1 MSILP
6 VSTNGTTTMLSPVT
20 NGMYQGPLCHQ
31 GTSRCRGFGN
41 PEYGVMIVGIAPG
54 RDEVQRGRP
63 FVGASGKFMDS
74 LLKMC
79 DFPREQTYATNLICW
94 WNNTPTDEEIAD
106 CNSRLV
112 SEIREVRPKLIIS
125 LGQIVTSRFTGLPR
139 KQKNLLGSVI
149 WSEEFQC
156 YVLTTRH
163 PAGPLHAQNMSMAQ
177 DLIRDFDKIPM
188 ILEWP
193 RDGSIAEFT
202 YDVVHDGARA
212 QAILDALPRDR
223 NVVVDIETNSKTTDE
238 TDVDVFTEELLRV
251 GFRWVGSDG
260 RENVYTFRPSAW
272 AGGLRF
278 PDDVQWEF
286 QFGVYDTMGL
296 WRHLGQRL
304 RIVEDLGLKS
314 YCVDERSGHHGLKT
328 LAREYQGAGWYDAEL
343 EPYKKTGSMHR
354 LDPDIVDRYN
364 SADVVYTGRTDP
376 IIHEKMLREGTDRL
390 YYDLLIPAYNV
401 YRDAQFR
408 GIMVDHRRLIALG
421 WETWMPRWLEA
432 EQKLKD
438 DARALGFPGEININS
453 YPQLRKLFF
462 DVLGMEVKKKTKT
475 GNASVDKEVMELLDH
490 PYATAIREFRVL
502 DGMMDYVFAIQN
514 EIKMDGAVHPSAQF
528 HTVRTGRRSYKRPP
542 MQTIPQE
549 YTVGAEY
556 AQIEEVFVP
565 FDRRTHGMLKADYE
579 QIEVWMC
586 WWASKDP
593 TLLDHLLSGDIH
605 SATAELAF
613 KLDRRDYGLNPK
625 KNPEWVVKR
634 QGGKKLRFTIMY
646 GGGAEKVS
654 SRPPVGIGCTY
665 AEARQFVK
673 NFWDAYPVHAQW
685 ARNVERTA
693 AKQGELVTP
702 FGRKM
707 HFPVI
712 LDTDVLR
719 QAINFPIQSPASDHV
734 LVSALELAERLRE
747 YNSYYLIDVH
757 DAVWVEYDLRYE
769 REVANLVR
777 EVMERPKFPDAPNV
791 PVEIKVGSDIHNT
804 HTLERESPWELQIP
818 HAERFLRSM

>member
-1 MSILP
+1 M
-6 VSTNGTTTMLSPVT
+6 TTTALTPSRET
-20 NGMYQGPLCHQ
+20 NGMWEGPPCHPPSSPN
-31 GTSRCRGFGN
+31 SRCLGYGN
-41 PEYGVMIVGIAPG
+41 PEYGVVLLGISGA
-54 RDEVQRGRP
+54 RDEMRHGRP

-79 DFPREQTYATNLICW
+79 RWPREQTYATNLICW
-94 WNNTPTDEEIAD
+94 WNNAPTEEEIEA
-106 CNSRLV
+106 CNDRLV
-112 SEIREVRPKLIIS
+112 AELAAVRPKLIIS
-125 LGQIVTSRFTGLPR
+125 LGQIVTSRLTGLPR
-139 KQKNLLGSVI
+139 KQKNLLGSVL
-149 WSEEFQC
+149 WSVEFQC

-193 RDGSIAEFT
+193 RDGSIADFRF
-202 YDVVHDGARA
+202 DVVVEPARA
-212 QAILDALPRDR
+212 QAVLDALPRDV

-238 TDVDVFTEELLRV
+238 TDVDVFTEELLRI
-251 GFRWVGSDG
+251 GFRWQDSSG
-260 RENVYTFRPSAW
+260 REHVYVFRPSAW
-272 AGGLRF
+272 AEGLRF
-278 PDDVQWEF
+278 PDDVRWEF

-314 YCVDERSGHHGLKT
+314 YCVDERPGHHGLKV

-343 EPYKKTGSMHR
+343 EPYKKKGMMHR
-354 LDPDIVDRYN
+354 LPPETVDRYN
-364 SADVVYTGRTDP
+364 AADVVYTGRTDP
-376 IIHEKMLREGTDRL
+376 ILEEKMVREGTDGL
-390 YYDLLIPAYNV
+390 YRDLLIPAYNV
-401 YRDAQFR
+401 YRDAQYR
-408 GIMVDHRRLIALG
+408 GIRVDHRRLIELG
-421 WETWMPRWLEA
+421 WETWMPRWIESEA
-432 EQKLKD
+432 ELIA
-438 DARALGFPGEININS
+438 DAKGLGFPGEININS

-462 DVLGMEVKKKTKT
+462 EVLGLEIRKRTKT

-490 PYATAIREFRVL
+490 PYATKIKTFRVL

-565 FDRRTHGMLKADYE
+565 FDQATHGMLKADYE

-586 WWASKDP
+586 WWQCKDP
-593 TLLDHLLSGDIH
+593 VLLEHLLSGDIH
-605 SATAELAF
+605 SATAENAF
-613 KLDRRDYGLNPK
+613 GLDRRNFGDNPK
-625 KNPEWVVKR
+625 KNPEWVVHR

-646 GGGAEKVS
+646 GGGADKVS
-654 SRPPVGIGCTY
+654 SRPPVGIGCSY
-665 AEARQFVK
+665 ADARKFVK
-673 NFWDAYPVHAQW
+673 NYWDTYPVNAQW
-685 ARNVERTA
+685 TRNIERQAARE
-693 AKQGELVTP
+693 GELVTP

-734 LVSALELAERLRE
+734 LVSALELSERLKE
-747 YNSYYLIDVH
+747 YNSYFLIDVH
-757 DAVWVEYDLRYE
+757 DAIWVEYDLRYE
-769 REVANLVR
+769 REVVRLVR
-777 EVMERPKFPDAPNV
+777 EVMERPKFPSAPNI
-791 PVEIKVGSDIHNT
+791 PAEIKVGTNVHNM
-804 HTLERESPWELQIP
+804 HTVERESPWELQIP
-818 HAERFLRSM
+818 HADRFLRPV

>member
-1 MSILP
+1 
-6 VSTNGTTTMLSPVT
+6 
-20 NGMYQGPLCHQ
+20 
-31 GTSRCRGFGN
+31 
-41 PEYGVMIVGIAPG
+41 MIVGIAPG
-54 RDEVQRGRP
+54 RDEVQKGRP

-74 LLKMC
+74 LLRMC
-79 DFPREQTYATNLICW
+79 EWPRDKVYATNLICW
-94 WNNTPTDEEIAD
+94 WNNTPTDEEIAE
-106 CNSRLV
+106 CNGRLV
-112 SEIREVRPKLIIS
+112 EELREIRPKLIIS

-139 KQKNLLGSVI
+139 KQKNLLGSVL
-149 WSEEFQC
+149 WSAEFGC

-193 RDGSIAEFT
+193 RDGSISQFHYEVAT
-202 YDVVHDGARA
+202 DPDHA
-212 QAILDALPRDR
+212 QSLLSSLPTDR

-238 TDVDVFTEELLRV
+238 TDVDVFTEELLRI
-251 GFRWVGSDG
+251 GFRWVADDG
-260 RENVYTFRPSAW
+260 RENVWTFRPSAW
-272 AGGLRF
+272 ARGLHF
-278 PDDVQWEF
+278 PPGVRWEF

-296 WRHLGQRL
+296 WRHLGERL
-304 RIVEDLGLKS
+304 PIVEDLGLKS
-314 YCVDERSGHHGLKT
+314 YVVDERPGHHGLKT
-328 LAREYQGAGWYDAEL
+328 LAREYQGAGWYDAPL
-343 EPYKKTGSMHR
+343 EAYKKRGTMNK
-354 LDPDIVDRYN
+354 LPPEVVDRYN
-364 SADVVYTGRTDP
+364 AADVVYTGRTDP
-376 IIHEKMLREGTDRL
+376 IIHARMEREGTSSL

-401 YRDAQFR
+401 YRDSQYR
-408 GIMVDHRRLIALG
+408 GIMVDHRRLIELG
-421 WETWMPRWLEA
+421 WETWMPRWIES

-462 DVLGMEVKKKTKT
+462 EILEMEVRKRTKK

-490 PYATAIREFRVL
+490 PFANDIRTFRTL

-565 FDRRTHGMLKADYE
+565 FNRETHGMLKADYE
-579 QIEVWMC
+579 QIEVWQC
-586 WWASKDP
+586 WWACKDP
-593 TLLDHLLSGDIH
+593 VLLEHLLSGDIH
-605 SATAELAF
+605 SATAESAF
-613 KLDRRDYGLNPK
+613 GLDRRDYGPTPK
-625 KNPEWVVKR
+625 KNPDWIVKR

-646 GGGAEKVS
+646 GGGADKVS
-654 SRPPVGIGCTY
+654 TRPPVGIGCTL
-665 AEARQFVK
+665 AEARKFVQ
-673 NFWDAYPVHAQW
+673 NFWSTYPVHAQW

-693 AKQGELVTP
+693 AREGELVTP

-734 LVSALELAERLRE
+734 LVSALELSERLKE
-747 YNSYYLIDVH
+747 YNSYFLIDVH
-757 DAVWVEYDLRYE
+757 DALWVEYDLRFE
-769 REVANLVR
+769 KQVVRLVR
-777 EVMERPKFPDAPNV
+777 EVMERPKFPGAPNI
-791 PVEIKVGSDIHNT
+791 PAEIKVGPNIHAV
-804 HTLERESPWELQIP
+804 HTVERESPWELQLP
-818 HAERFLRSM
+818 HPKAT